1 MTAEG
6 ASAIATEKMVMTMA
20 AMIMTITAM
29 MAITTTRVM
38 MMMMMMMMD
47 DMRTAVNRTSWL

>member
-38 MMMMMMMMD
+38 MMMMMD

>member
-29 MAITTTRVM
+29 MGITTIMVM
-38 MMMMMMMMD
+38 MMMISKMM
-47 DMRTAVNRTSWL
+47 RPAVNRISWL

>member
-38 MMMMMMMMD
+38 MMMMD